1 MVQMLIS
8 GVKVFVLMT
17 KNDDCVAVC
26 VCVCLTLQVKGAERS
41 DGVGAPA
48 GV

>member
-26 VCVCLTLQVKGAERS
+26 VCVFDV
-41 DGVGAPA
+41 A
-48 GV
+48 G